1 VLVSDETGA
10 ANKVVASNQK
20 TIDQAI
26 NESAAPVKL
35 SINLN
40 GDQLKM
46 FRRRRPMKPPIALP
60 IPIPINNVAALSAVR
75 VNEVAVD
82 APLTMSIKDL
92 PSQAPKISPTKENTL
107 TNSPRRQPATRMKA
121 AKPIR
126 IRSR

>member
-1 VLVSDETGA
+1 MLVSDETGA

-26 NESAAPVKL
+26 KESAAPVKL

-60 IPIPINNVAALSAVR
+60 IPIPIKMWQHLVQYEL
-75 VNEVAVD
+75 
-82 APLTMSIKDL
+82 
-92 PSQAPKISPTKENTL
+92 
-107 TNSPRRQPATRMKA
+107 MK
-121 AKPIR
+121 
-126 IRSR
+126 